1 MPRIR
6 QYADKYAMADLS
18 AHIKGRMK
26 ACGITQ
32 EALAGKVELSQ
43 QSVSRLLGHPEDI
56 SVGLLRKICKIVE
69 LDQSVLINALA
80 CSNQKT

>member
-6 QYADKYAMADLS
+6 QYADKYAMSDLS

-32 EALAGKVELSQ
+32 EALAVKVDMSQ
-43 QSVSRLLGHPEDI
+43 QSISRLLGHPEDI

-69 LDQSVLINALA
+69 LDQGVLVKALS
-80 CSNQKT
+80 CSDRRS